1 MDIGVWTSVYEL
13 KFQRGLHMKLISHPS
28 KGSAVS
34 RRWCLG
40 VWWVLLCAPL
50 VAWGQVGYPQRAV
63 KLVAPF
69 PPGGTSDVLARV
81 IAQKLGEGLG
91 QPVTVDN
98 KPGAGGNIGHELVAK
113 AAPDGYTL
121 VLSNSSTL
129 LNNPYLYKRM
139 GFDPLTD
146 FAPISTVASA
156 GQVLVVHPSVPVK
169 TVAELTALAK
179 AQPGKLNF
187 GSGGKGI
194 QSHIS
199 GEMYISAVGVNMVH
213 VPYKGTIQAVTD
225 LVAGQVQVVFS
236 DMVPAMPQI
245 KAGKVRALAVTST
258 ERSAALPELPTM
270 IEAGVPGFNAGV
282 WWSVL
287 APKGTPADIIAR
299 LNAELAK
306 VVKHADVID
315 TYKRLG
321 VNTEHSTPPQ
331 VLERVRAEGPMMIKI
346 LKDAG
351 VDPE

>member
-1 MDIGVWTSVYEL
+1 MDLTSKTL
-13 KFQRGLHMKLISHPS
+13 TGMTMQRCWYLGW
-28 KGSAVS
+28 
-34 RRWCLG
+34 WCL
-40 VWWVLLCAPL
+40 VLCAPL
-50 VAWGQVGYPQRAV
+50 TAWCQAAYPQRPV

-113 AAPDGYTL
+113 APPDGYTL

-156 GQVLVVHPSVPVK
+156 GQVLVVHPSLPVR

-179 AQPGKLNF
+179 SQPGTLNF

-199 GEMYISAVGVNMVH
+199 GEMYITAVGVNMVH

-245 KAGKVRALAVTST
+245 KAGKVRALAVTSP
-258 ERSAALPELPTM
+258 ERSVALPELPTM
-270 IEAGVPGFNAGV
+270 IESGLPGFNAGV

-287 APKGTPADIIAR
+287 APKGTPLDIIAR

-306 VVKHADVID
+306 VVKHTDVID

-351 VDPE
+351 VESE

>member
-1 MDIGVWTSVYEL
+1 MKRWNTLGCFLKSITLGCWALSV
-13 KFQRGLHMKLISHPS
+13 P
-28 KGSAVS
+28 
-34 RRWCLG
+34 W
-40 VWWVLLCAPL
+40 
-50 VAWGQVGYPQRAV
+50 VAWGQAAYPQRPI

-98 KPGAGGNIGHELVAK
+98 KPGAGGNIGHEAVAK
-113 AAPDGYTL
+113 ALPDGYTL

-129 LNNPYLYKRM
+129 VTNPHLYKRM
-139 GFDPLTD
+139 GFDPLND
-146 FAPISTVASA
+146 FAPVSTVASA
-156 GQVLVVHPSVPVK
+156 GQVLVVHPSVPVRN
-169 TVAELTALAK
+169 VAELTALAK

-199 GEMYISAVGVNMVH
+199 GEMYLSAVGVNMVH

-245 KAGKVRALAVTST
+245 RAGKVRALAVTST

-270 IEAGVPGFNAGV
+270 IEAGVPGFDAGV

-287 APKGTPADIIAR
+287 APKGTSPDIIAR
-299 LNAELAK
+299 LNAELDK
-306 VVKHADVID
+306 VVKHQDVID

-321 VNTEHSTPPQ
+321 VNTEHSTPAQ
-331 VLERVRAEGPMMIKI
+331 VLARVRAETPLMAKT

-351 VDPE
+351 VEAE

>member
-1 MDIGVWTSVYEL
+1 MKSMTMMGRL
-13 KFQRGLHMKLISHPS
+13 RGWM
-28 KGSAVS
+28 G
-34 RRWCLG
+34 G
-40 VWWVLLCAPL
+40 WVLLCCVPMMAM
-50 VAWGQVGYPQRAV
+50 AQGTYPQRPI
-63 KLVAPF
+63 KFVAPF

-81 IAQKLGEGLG
+81 IAQKLGDGLG

-98 KPGAGGNIGHELVAK
+98 KPGAGGNIGHEMVAK
-113 AAPDGYTL
+113 ALPDGYTL

-139 GFDPLTD
+139 GFDPLID

-156 GQVLVVHPSVPVK
+156 GQVLVVHPSLPVR

-199 GEMYISAVGVNMVH
+199 GEMYVSAVGVNMVH

-245 KAGKVRALAVTST
+245 RAGKVRALAVTST
-258 ERSAALPELPTM
+258 DRSAALPELPTM

-287 APKGTPADIIAR
+287 APKGTPTEIVAR
-299 LNAELAK
+299 LNTELDK
-306 VVKHADVID
+306 VVKHPDVID

-321 VNTEHSTPPQ
+321 VNTEHSTPTQ
-331 VLERVRAEGPMMIKI
+331 VMERVRAEGPMMIKI

-351 VDPE
+351 VEAE